1 MITAVCFD
9 LDGTLIDSTE
19 AIVESFY
26 HTFDAFEEPRP
37 PRDAIVNSIGFVLE
51 EQFALL
57 SKHDPQECTRVYR
70 AYYEHVCRPK
80 TALMSGARECLHAL
94 RDAGLDLAFATSKRR
109 TYSEMILEHLGV
121 LDFFSVR
128 LGPDDVLKPKP
139 DPEAVLKA
147 CEMLNV
153 TPQQLLFVG
162 DMHFDVLASR
172 DAGVRCLCV
181 TTGYATREELEALEP
196 ERVFDGLD
204 ALTAY
209 VLDDVLEIVQPQ

>member
-26 HTFDAFEEPRP
+26 HTFNVFEEARP
-37 PRDAIVNSIGFVLE
+37 PREAIVNSIGYVLE

-57 SKHDPQECTRVYR
+57 SENDPAECTRVYR
-70 AYYEHVCRPK
+70 AYYAQVCRPK
-80 TALMSGARECLHAL
+80 TTLMPGARECLQAL
-94 RDAGLDLAFATSKRR
+94 HDAGLDLAFATSKRR

-139 DPEAVLKA
+139 DPEAVLKT

-153 TPQQLLFVG
+153 TPRQLLFVG

-172 DAGVRCLCV
+172 NAGVRCLCV

-209 VLDDVLEIVQPQ
+209 VLEDVLETAQPQ